1 MPLLLIEDQPVI
13 RQALAE
19 YLAAQPEFNWL
30 LVADLVEDF
39 LRWLPVGL
47 AGPVLSDIGLP
58 GPRRPGP
65 AQHAGARPGGER
77 HRALPPVG
85 PKRLHSS
92 GANALVTGGSRCSV
106 GRGQQPGDLTGSL
119 LLRFGVGPS
128 DRNYLY

>member
-92 GANALVTGGSRCSV
+92 
-106 GRGQQPGDLTGSL
+106 QQPGDLTGSL